1 MADVA
6 RLAGVSHQTVSR
18 VLNSH
23 PNVRPQTRDS
33 VLAAIAEL
41 GYRPNA
47 AARTLVT
54 RRTRTLGVVS
64 FDTTRYGPA
73 AMLCGI
79 ERAAA
84 HSYFVSVASL
94 PALDRRSVLGA
105 VDRFLDQGVEGI
117 IVIAPTTGAV
127 AACSRVRAHVPLV
140 ALGCG
145 TSAPL
150 TSAAVDNAA
159 GAALATRYLLGL
171 GHRTVHHVAGPRSW
185 LDAQERISGW
195 REALAQAGAPEPDLL
210 PGDWGCPSGYRLGH
224 RIATSP
230 EITAV
235 FCGNDHMALGVLRA
249 LAEHGRRVPGDI
261 SVVGFDDIPES
272 AYFLPPLTTVRQD
285 FGELGRRALATLVG
299 MIDGR
304 RAPADC
310 LRISPRLVARGSVS
324 APRPGA
330 RISARREH
338 GTGARR
344 ERP

>member
-1 MADVA
+1 MLTVTILASRRAAGRSGAARAGLAQPALPGTPIGAGRPGRREMAPARAGRSRPPVMADVA

-23 PNVRPQTRDS
+23 PNVKPQTRDS

-64 FDTTRYGPA
+64 FDTTLYGPA
-73 AMLCGI
+73 SMLYGI

-84 HSYFVSVASL
+84 HSYFVSIASL

-105 VDRFLDQGVEGI
+105 VDRFLDQGVERI

-127 AACSRVRAHVPLV
+127 AACSKVGAHVPLV

-145 TSAPL
+145 THAPL

-171 GHRTVHHVAGPRSW
+171 GHRTVHHIAGPAAW

-195 REALAQAGAPEPDLL
+195 REALAQAGAPQPEPLS
-210 PGDWGCPSGYRLGH
+210 GDWGCPPGDRLRPPGAPH
-224 RIATSP
+224 PGGPPRRS
-230 EITAV
+230 
-235 FCGNDHMALGVLRA
+235 RA
-249 LAEHGRRVPGDI
+249 GPTGPGGRRRL
-261 SVVGFDDIPES
+261 PE
-272 AYFLPPLTTVRQD
+272 
-285 FGELGRRALATLVG
+285 
-299 MIDGR
+299 
-304 RAPADC
+304 
-310 LRISPRLVARGSVS
+310 
-324 APRPGA
+324 
-330 RISARREH
+330 
-338 GTGARR
+338 
-344 ERP
+344 